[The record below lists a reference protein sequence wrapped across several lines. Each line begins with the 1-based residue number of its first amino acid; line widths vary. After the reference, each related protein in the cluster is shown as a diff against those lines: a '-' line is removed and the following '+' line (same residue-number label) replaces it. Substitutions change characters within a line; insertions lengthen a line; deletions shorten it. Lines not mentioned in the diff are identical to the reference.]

1 MVQFPNLNE
10 AFCNLKA
17 LIHMPSKSEEVMEI
31 EMMDS
36 YVK

>member
-10 AFCNLKA
+10 VFCNLKA
-17 LIHMPSKSEEVMEI
+17 LIHVANKSEEVLEI
-31 EMMDS
+31 EMVDS